1 MTHGC
6 GQVSFQIYPRRGHTP
21 FPPLRE
27 LSLQWGGSSVPLTLA
42 LYSGQ
47 VSMEETYGPFPPL
60 LSPWQVTEP
69 PSLYP
74 EETSW
79 SSEYFQCLLLVCP
92 VEKVPAGH
100 SNTTP

>member
-1 MTHGC
+1 MAVDRSVFRYIPG
-6 GQVSFQIYPRRGHTP
+6 GVTP
-21 FPPLRE
+21 HFP
-27 LSLQWGGSSVPLTLA
+27 LSGSSAYSGGGSSVPLTLA

-100 SNTTP
+100 SNTTS